1 MPTVFF
7 LVRHAAHADLGQRLS
22 GRSPGIALSPHGNA
36 QAVALARR
44 LAGSAVAAIHSSP
57 LQRARATAAAIGRR
71 LGIGVEVVPALNEVD
86 FGAWTGKRFDEL
98 AGDPAWDRWNR
109 HRSAAC
115 PPGGETMA
123 AAQQRA
129 VSQVERAAA
138 AHPGQGVVLVS
149 HCDTLR
155 SIVAHFLGL
164 SLDHLLRFEIA
175 PASVT
180 TLEIGPWGARILA
193 LNEKVAE

>member
-1 MPTVFF
+1 MPTMLF
-7 LVRHAAHADLGQRLS
+7 LVRHAAHVDLGERLS
-22 GRSPGIALSPHGNA
+22 GRAPAVALSPFGKA
-36 QAVALARR
+36 QAVALAQR
-44 LAGSAVAAIHSSP
+44 LAGTAIAAIHSSP
-57 LQRARATAAAIGRR
+57 LQRARETAAAIGRR
-71 LGIGVEVVPALNEVD
+71 IGIGVEVTAALNEVD

-109 HRSAAC
+109 RRSTAC

-123 AAQQRA
+123 AAQRRA

-138 AHPGQGVVLVS
+138 AHPGRAVVLVS

-155 SIVAHFLGL
+155 GIVAHVLGL

-180 TLEIGPWGARILA
+180 TLEVAPWGARLLS
-193 LNEKVAE
+193 LNEKVAG

>member
-1 MPTVFF
+1 MPTVLF
-7 LVRHAAHADLGQRLS
+7 LVRHAAHEDLGQRLS
-22 GRSPGIALSPHGNA
+22 GRSPGIALSPRGKM
-36 QAVALARR
+36 QAVAVAQR

-57 LQRARATAAAIGRR
+57 LQRAHATATAIARR
-71 LGIGVEVVPALNEVD
+71 VGIGVEIAPALNELD
-86 FGAWTGKRFDEL
+86 FGAWTGKRFEEL

-109 HRSAAC
+109 RRSTAC

-129 VSQVERAAA
+129 VAQVERVAA
-138 AHPGQGVVLVS
+138 AHPGRAVVLVS

-155 SIVAHFLGL
+155 SIVAHVLGL

-180 TLEIGPWGARILA
+180 TLEVGPWGARLRS
-193 LNEKVAE
+193 LNEEVAE